1 MGGATYAPSMHAA
14 NIAASEPFITK
25 DGSSIREL
33 AGRVALPSA
42 HQSLAE
48 ATVPPDGTTD
58 EHYHEVSEEIY
69 FFTSGTGRVR
79 VDGEERDVGP
89 GDCVVLSP
97 GMRHKLFA
105 GPDEPLVLLC
115 CCSPA
120 YSHEDTIITEGA

>member
-48 ATVPPDGTTD
+48 ATVPPEGTTD

-69 FFTSGTGRVR
+69 FFTSGTGRIR
-79 VDGEERDVGP
+79 VDGEEREVGP

-120 YSHEDTIITEGA
+120 YSHEDTIVTEPA